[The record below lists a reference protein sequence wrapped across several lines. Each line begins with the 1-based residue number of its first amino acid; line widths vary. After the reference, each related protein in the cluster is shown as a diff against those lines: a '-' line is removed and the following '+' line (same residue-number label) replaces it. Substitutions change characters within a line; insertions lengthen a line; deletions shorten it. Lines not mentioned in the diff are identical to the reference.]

1 MKFESRLWKLD
12 LDDLWWN
19 ENRIIILKSL
29 LIHFKKGNGP
39 AHLTGGKGAGKSTL
53 AAVLSKKIPADIIR
67 MSGDRRDMERDFTDP
82 IIIIDEAQKISEEDR
97 KQIMHINQ
105 NVLMVSV
112 QDLSSDGYKLV
123 HKIKD
128 LDRDEIDSY
137 IEHQGVRNL
146 FTGDAMD
153 ELLSASQGRP
163 RLMNLLCKTA
173 LEDTELVDKMAI
185 RRVATKKFKLRYR
198 HK

>member
-1 MKFESRLWKLD
+1 MKFDSRLWKLD
-12 LDDLWWN
+12 LENLWWN
-19 ENRIIILKSL
+19 VNRLNILNSL
-29 LIHFKKGNGP
+29 LSHFEKGSGP

-53 AAVLSKKIPADIIR
+53 AAVLSKKIPAKVIR
-67 MSGDRRDMERDFTDP
+67 MDDDRRDIERDFTDP

-146 FTGDAMD
+146 FADDAMD

-173 LEDTELVDKMAI
+173 LEDVELVDKMAI
-185 RRVATKKFKLRYR
+185 RRVATKKFKLKY
-198 HK
+198 KYK